1 MHFWWLQD
9 FPKICVFPWENAYVC
24 IFFGWL
30 QKTLTCP
37 RLSKSTFRWICI
49 FDGSKI
55 FQTCILPWENAY
67 FHLFVKYMPKFR
79 QNRIFCGQ
87 PKSKNIFIFLWK
99 NANFKKILEPSKM
112 HNSMK
117 TLVFGQNQ
125 RNMEYAF
132 SAASRKAKNECI
144 FPWKN
149 ANFWKILEPS
159 KMHIQRNVDLDNR
172 GQVSVFCS
180 QPKNIQTYAFS
191 HGKKHILGKSWSHQ
205 KCILKMHIFCVLSK
219 MHIENAYFLRAI
231 FTAIQKCILDSGRPT
246 FLICTVSPKAVQQ
259 SFVCGGNPCSEGLSS
274 HVQFSSSFQFTSRG
288 TRHPWPTVCNEA
300 TVLDGIS
307 GLITLTYLQLVTMF
321 FHYPS
326 FLMTF
331 RLLFCHMH
339 EELEK
344 SEPVTH
350 LSVFTHF
357 CDFCP
362 IWTKTAFLNYACKQ
376 HNQFRYPFGN
386 KKTHRRDTV
395 FQACVCVCKCVCV

>member
-99 NANFKKILEPSKM
+99 NAYFKKILEPSKM

-149 ANFWKILEPS
+149 AYFWKILEPS
-159 KMHIQRNVDLDNR
+159 KMHNSAKRWL
-172 GQVSVFCS
+172 GQSRTSKRFL
-180 QPKNIQTYAFS
+180 QPAKKYTNICIFPWKKAYF
-191 HGKKHILGKSWSHQ
+191 GKILEP
-205 KCILKMHIFCVLSK
+205 SK
-219 MHIENAYFLRAI
+219 MHIENAYFLCAI
-231 FTAIQKCILDSGRPT
+231 KNAYWKCIFFACYFYGHSKMHTRFWQANFPDLHSLPKSRPAV
-246 FLICTVSPKAVQQ
+246 ICVWGQPLFRRAFIT
-259 SFVCGGNPCSEGLSS
+259 CS
-274 HVQFSSSFQFTSRG
+274 
-288 TRHPWPTVCNEA
+288 
-300 TVLDGIS
+300 I
-307 GLITLTYLQLVTMF
+307 
-321 FHYPS
+321 
-326 FLMTF
+326 
-331 RLLFCHMH
+331 
-339 EELEK
+339 
-344 SEPVTH
+344 
-350 LSVFTHF
+350 
-357 CDFCP
+357 
-362 IWTKTAFLNYACKQ
+362 
-376 HNQFRYPFGN
+376 
-386 KKTHRRDTV
+386 
-395 FQACVCVCKCVCV
+395 